1 MQLLSY
7 NRHMASPQPGKT
19 SAGQQLPSRTGQG
32 PRSVWERV
40 TEGLALSQLW
50 AQFKSETQSGYRLY
64 SREVDRDHLAGMG
77 RGQRFR
83 KIAVSFFWA
92 ILTKLSP
99 ARRIILLIG
108 VFLLI
113 SPVSLNLIFSS
124 LQTDT
129 AHILGG
135 LVILCL
141 LLLEVADRVTL
152 KRDLQIAREI
162 QMWLIPQSAPSVP
175 ALDVAF
181 FNRPANTVA
190 GDYYDVFR
198 RKCGANIAE
207 GPFLMAM
214 ADVAG
219 KSLPAALLMA
229 TFHASLHTLSAQP
242 ESLVDLLRGLN
253 RFACEHSSGGQ
264 RFTTAFLA
272 EYDAASGALA
282 YVNAGHNA
290 PILLRAGGNIERLD
304 KGGLPLGIMPETSYE
319 TGSLLLRSGDLLF
332 VFTDGLIEAVNSAD
346 EEYGEGR
353 LIANLMANRNCDAA
367 EIIARLNRVLGSY
380 VGMTP
385 QHDDISCLA
394 ARKA

>member
-1 MQLLSY
+1 
-7 NRHMASPQPGKT
+7 MASPQPSTTPAGKE
-19 SAGQQLPSRTGQG
+19 SPSPRIEQR
-32 PRSVWERV
+32 PRSIWDRV
-40 TEGLALSQLW
+40 TEGLELAQLW

-64 SREVDRDHLAGMG
+64 SREVDRDHLAGMT

-83 KIAVSFFWA
+83 KIAASFFWA

-113 SPVSLNLIFSS
+113 SPVSFSAS
-124 LQTDT
+124 VQTDT
-129 AHILGG
+129 LHVLGG
-135 LVILCL
+135 LVILGL

-162 QMWLIPQSAPSVP
+162 QMWLVPQSAPPVP

-198 RKCGANIAE
+198 RKCSSNLDE
-207 GPFLMAM
+207 GPFLIAM

-242 ESLVDLLRGLN
+242 ESLLDLLRALN

-264 RFTTAFLA
+264 RFTTAFVA
-272 EYDAASGALA
+272 EYEAASGALT
-282 YVNAGHNA
+282 YINAGHNA

-304 KGGLPLGIMPETSYE
+304 KGGLPLGIMPDAAYE
-319 TGSLLLRSGDLLF
+319 SANLLLCPGDLLF
-332 VFTDGLIEAVNSAD
+332 VFTDGLVEAVNSAD

-353 LIANLMANRNCDAA
+353 LMANLLANRNCESA
-367 EIIARLNRVLGSY
+367 EIIARINRVLGSY

-385 QHDDISCLA
+385 QHDDISCLV
-394 ARKA
+394 ARKT